1 MRYKFDLL
9 WIAGIQIRSGNIGG
23 SNLGI
28 VLSGSEK
35 HYDW

>member
-1 MRYKFDLL
+1 LNLL
-9 WIAGIQIRSGNIGG
+9 WIAVYKIRSGNFTV

-35 HYDW
+35 HYDC